1 MAILFGSGGK
11 VFKGSKQI
19 AIVDTWRINQG
30 GGSATD
36 WSGGLTATWDV
47 RPELGDAM
55 IELTEGNGIW
65 TGRVT
70 ITDLPF
76 RLPSDRKAEIGF
88 QGNSSLENK

>member
-19 AIVDTWRINQG
+19 AIVDTWRIDQR

-55 IELTEGNGIW
+55 IELTEGNGNW
-65 TGRVT
+65 TGRAT

-76 RLPSDRKAEIGF
+76 RLPADRRAEIGF
-88 QGNSSLENK
+88 QGNGPLNRR